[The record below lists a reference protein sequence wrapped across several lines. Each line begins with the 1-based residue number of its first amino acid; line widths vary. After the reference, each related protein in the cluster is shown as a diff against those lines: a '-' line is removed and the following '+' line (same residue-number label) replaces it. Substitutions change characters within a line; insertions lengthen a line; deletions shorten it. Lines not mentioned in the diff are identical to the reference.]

1 MTLEAGQDT
10 QSVNGASIHVHIK
23 EIKNRKHT
31 VFLVYSYAVG
41 NTERVYS
48 TCQLFQPK
56 LLRQLESNTE
66 NIDSIPCLILTFLC
80 LLHYFHMP
88 LSSPPYL
95 YNG

>member
-1 MTLEAGQDT
+1 MTLEADQNT
-10 QSVNGASIHVHIK
+10 QSVNGVPLYFHIK
-23 EIKNRKHT
+23 EVKIRKHT
-31 VFLVYSYAVG
+31 LFLVYRYEVG
-41 NTERVYS
+41 NTDRVYS
-48 TCQLFQPK
+48 TCELFQPK